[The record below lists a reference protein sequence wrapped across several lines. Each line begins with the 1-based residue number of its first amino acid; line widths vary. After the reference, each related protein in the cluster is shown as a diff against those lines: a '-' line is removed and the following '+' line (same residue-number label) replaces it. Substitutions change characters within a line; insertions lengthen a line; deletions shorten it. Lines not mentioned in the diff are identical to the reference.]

1 MKKEWEVWSQRSEWS
16 VEMTGSQ
23 SSEDEGLYE
32 ETRSSVRNSWISREK

>member
-32 ETRSSVRNSWISREK
+32 ENKELREKLLDL